1 MKWVNSGLNT
11 RLIEQLLE
19 LDSQGELMKNLFKK
33 NSGSDTPIL
42 EITKTAQEKIQTVI
56 ESEEVDVEGLRISIE
71 GRSATAFQYSLGLA
85 TDAEDD
91 DIVIDIDT
99 FKVLVDA
106 KSADDLKG
114 AVIDYVEDL
123 NSSGF
128 KIDNPNTPTWDDPKA
143 QKIQELI
150 DERINP
156 AVAAHGGQIELLN
169 VEDDAIYI
177 HMGGGCQGC
186 GMANATLKHGIE
198 AMIQEEFPEI
208 KQVIDTTDHA
218 SGTNPYYASADR

>member
-1 MKWVNSGLNT
+1 
-11 RLIEQLLE
+11 
-19 LDSQGELMKNLFKK
+19 MKNLFKK
-33 NSGSDTPIL
+33 LAGTEASLL
-42 EITKTAQEKIQTVI
+42 EVTKTAQEKIQGVI
-56 ESEEVDVEGLRISIE
+56 EAEDVEVEGLRIGIE

-85 TDAEDD
+85 TETEED
-91 DIVIDIDT
+91 DIVIDMGT

-106 KSADDLKG
+106 KRAADLKG

-128 KIDNPNTPTWDDPKA
+128 KIENPNTPTWDNPKA

-156 AVAAHGGQIELLN
+156 AVAAHGGQIDLLN
-169 VEDDAIYI
+169 VEDETIYI

-186 GMANATLKHGIE
+186 GMANVTLKHGIE
-198 AMIQEEFPEI
+198 AMIQEVFPEI

-218 SGTNPYYASADR
+218 SGTNPYYSAGKG

>member
-1 MKWVNSGLNT
+1 
-11 RLIEQLLE
+11 
-19 LDSQGELMKNLFKK
+19 MKNLFKK
-33 NSGSDTPIL
+33 LAGTEASLL
-42 EITKTAQEKIQTVI
+42 EVTKTAQEKIQGVI
-56 ESEEVDVEGLRISIE
+56 EAEDVEVEGLRIGIE

-85 TDAEDD
+85 TETEED
-91 DIVIDIDT
+91 DIVIEIGT

-106 KSADDLKG
+106 KSAADLKG

-128 KIDNPNTPTWDDPKA
+128 KIENPNIPTWDNPKA

-156 AVAAHGGQIELLN
+156 AVAAHGGQIDLLN
-169 VEDDAIYI
+169 VEDETIYI

-186 GMANATLKHGIE
+186 GMANVTLKHGIE
-198 AMIQEEFPEI
+198 AMVQEVFPEI

-218 SGTNPYYASADR
+218 SGTNPYYSAGKGQKEFR

>member
-1 MKWVNSGLNT
+1 
-11 RLIEQLLE
+11 
-19 LDSQGELMKNLFKK
+19 MKNLFKK
-33 NSGSDTPIL
+33 IAGTKVSLL
-42 EITKTAQEKIQTVI
+42 EVTKTAQEKIQGVI
-56 ESEEVDVEGLRISIE
+56 EAEDVEVEGLRIGIE

-85 TDAEDD
+85 TETEED
-91 DIVIDIDT
+91 DIVIEIGT

-106 KSADDLKG
+106 KSAADLKG

-128 KIDNPNTPTWDDPKA
+128 KIENPNTPAWDNPKA

-156 AVAAHGGQIELLN
+156 AVAAHGGQIDLLN
-169 VEDDAIYI
+169 VEDETIYI

-186 GMANATLKHGIE
+186 GMANVTLKHGIE
-198 AMIQEEFPEI
+198 AMIQEVFPEI

-218 SGTNPYYASADR
+218 SGTNPYYSAGKG

>member
-1 MKWVNSGLNT
+1 
-11 RLIEQLLE
+11 
-19 LDSQGELMKNLFKK
+19 MKNLFKK
-33 NSGSDTPIL
+33 LAGTEASLL
-42 EITKTAQEKIQTVI
+42 EVTKTAQEKIQGVI
-56 ESEEVDVEGLRISIE
+56 EAEDVEVEGMRIGIE

-85 TDAEDD
+85 TETEED
-91 DIVIDIDT
+91 DIVIEIGT

-106 KSADDLKG
+106 KSAADLKG

-128 KIDNPNTPTWDDPKA
+128 KIENPNTPAWDNPKA

-156 AVAAHGGQIELLN
+156 AVAAHGGQIDLLN
-169 VEDDAIYI
+169 VEDETIYI

-186 GMANATLKHGIE
+186 GMANVTLKHGIE
-198 AMIQEEFPEI
+198 AMIQEVFPEI

-218 SGTNPYYASADR
+218 SGTNPYYSAGKG

>member
-1 MKWVNSGLNT
+1 
-11 RLIEQLLE
+11 
-19 LDSQGELMKNLFKK
+19 MKNLFKK
-33 NSGSDTPIL
+33 LAGTEASLL
-42 EITKTAQEKIQTVI
+42 EVTKTAQEKIQGVI
-56 ESEEVDVEGLRISIE
+56 EAEDVEVEGLRIGIE

-85 TDAEDD
+85 TETEED
-91 DIVIDIDT
+91 DIVIEIGT

-106 KSADDLKG
+106 KSAADLKG

-128 KIDNPNTPTWDDPKA
+128 KIENPNTPAWDNPKA

-156 AVAAHGGQIELLN
+156 GVAAHGGQIELLN
-169 VEDDAIYI
+169 VEDEAIYI

-186 GMANATLKHGIE
+186 GMANVTLKHGIE
-198 AMIQEEFPEI
+198 AMIQEVFPEI

-218 SGTNPYYASADR
+218 SGTNPYYSAGKG

>member
-1 MKWVNSGLNT
+1 
-11 RLIEQLLE
+11 
-19 LDSQGELMKNLFKK
+19 MKNFLKK
-33 NSGSDTPIL
+33 LTGTEAPLL
-42 EITKTAQEKIQTVI
+42 EITAAAQAKIHAVI
-56 ESEEVDVEGLRISIE
+56 QAEEVEVEGLRISIQ

-85 TDAEDD
+85 TEAEAD
-91 DIVIDIDT
+91 DIVMECEN
-99 FKVLVDA
+99 FKVLVEAD
-106 KSADDLKG
+106 SASDLRG
-114 AVIDYVEDL
+114 AVIDYVDDL

-128 KIDNPNTPTWDDPKA
+128 KIENPNTPTWDNTKA

-169 VEDDAIYI
+169 VEDEAVYI

-186 GMANATLKHGIE
+186 GMANVTLKHGIE
-198 AMIQEEFPEI
+198 AMIQEAFPEI

-218 SGTNPYYASADR
+218 AGDNPYYSPSKG

>member
-1 MKWVNSGLNT
+1 
-11 RLIEQLLE
+11 
-19 LDSQGELMKNLFKK
+19 MKNLFKK
-33 NSGSDTPIL
+33 IAGTKVSLL
-42 EITKTAQEKIQTVI
+42 EVTKTAQEKIQGVI
-56 ESEEVDVEGLRISIE
+56 EAEDVEVEGLRIGIE

-85 TDAEDD
+85 TETEED
-91 DIVIDIDT
+91 DIVIEMGT

-106 KSADDLKG
+106 KSAADLKG

-128 KIDNPNTPTWDDPKA
+128 KIENPNTPAWDNPKA

-169 VEDDAIYI
+169 VEDEAIYI

-186 GMANATLKHGIE
+186 GMANVTLKHGIE
-198 AMIQEEFPEI
+198 AMVQEVFPEI

-218 SGTNPYYASADR
+218 SGTNPYYSAGKG

>member
-1 MKWVNSGLNT
+1 MK
-11 RLIEQLLE
+11 LIKQLHD
-19 LDSQGELMKNLFKK
+19 LDTQEEPMKNLFKK
-33 NSGSDTPIL
+33 LSGVEPPLL
-42 EITKTAQEKIQTVI
+42 EVTETAQEKIQAVI
-56 ESEEVDVEGLRISIE
+56 DAEEVEVEGLRIGIE
-71 GRSATAFQYSLGLA
+71 GRSASDFQYSLGLA
-85 TDAEDD
+85 TETEED
-91 DIVIDIDT
+91 DIVIEMDT

-106 KSADDLKG
+106 KSAPELKG

-128 KIDNPNTPTWDDPKA
+128 KIENPNKPTWDNPKA

-186 GMANATLKHGIE
+186 GMANVTLKHGIE
-198 AMIQEEFPEI
+198 AMIQEVFPEI

-218 SGTNPYYASADR
+218 SGTNPYYASGKG

>member
-1 MKWVNSGLNT
+1 
-11 RLIEQLLE
+11 
-19 LDSQGELMKNLFKK
+19 MKNLFKK
-33 NSGSDTPIL
+33 LASNETPL
-42 EITKTAQEKIQTVI
+42 LKVTKTAQDKIKDVI
-56 ESEEVDVEGLRISIE
+56 DAEDVEVEGLRIGIE
-71 GRSATAFQYSLGLA
+71 GRSASDFQYSLGLA
-85 TDAEDD
+85 TDTEEN
-91 DIVIDIDT
+91 DIVIEMDA

-106 KSADDLKG
+106 KSAPDLEG

-128 KIDNPNTPTWDDPKA
+128 KIDNPNKPTWDNPKA

-198 AMIQEEFPEI
+198 AMIQEVFPEI
-208 KQVIDTTDHA
+208 QQVIDTTDHA
-218 SGTNPYYASADR
+218 AGTNPYYASGKG

>member
-1 MKWVNSGLNT
+1 
-11 RLIEQLLE
+11 
-19 LDSQGELMKNLFKK
+19 MKNLFKK
-33 NSGSDTPIL
+33 IARSDTPIL
-42 EITKTAQEKIQTVI
+42 EITDTAKEKIQSVI
-56 ESEEVDVEGLRISIE
+56 DAEEVHVEGLRISIE

-85 TDAEDD
+85 TEPEPD
-91 DIVIDIDT
+91 DIVMET
-99 FKVLVDA
+99 GSFKILIDA

-128 KIDNPNTPTWDDPKA
+128 KIDNPNTPTWDNPKA

-208 KQVIDTTDHA
+208 TQVIDTTDHA
-218 SGTNPYYASADR
+218 SGTNPYYAPAES

>member
-11 RLIEQLLE
+11 QLIKQLLKLE
-19 LDSQGELMKNLFKK
+19 SEGELMKNLFKK
-33 NSGSDTPIL
+33 RSRSDTSIL

-56 ESEEVDVEGLRISIE
+56 EAEEVDVEGLRISIE

-85 TDAEDD
+85 TEAEEG
-91 DIVIDIDT
+91 DIVVDIGT
-99 FKVLVDA
+99 FKVLIDG

-128 KIDNPNTPTWDDPKA
+128 KIDNPNTPTWDNPKA

-218 SGTNPYYASADR
+218 SGTNPYYASGDR

>member
-1 MKWVNSGLNT
+1 
-11 RLIEQLLE
+11 
-19 LDSQGELMKNLFKK
+19 MKNLFKK
-33 NSGSDTPIL
+33 LAGTEASLL
-42 EITKTAQEKIQTVI
+42 EVTKTAQEKIQGVI
-56 ESEEVDVEGLRISIE
+56 EAEDVEVEGLRIGIE

-85 TDAEDD
+85 TETEED
-91 DIVIDIDT
+91 DIVIEIGT

-106 KSADDLKG
+106 KSAADLKG

-128 KIDNPNTPTWDDPKA
+128 KIENPNTPAWDNPKA

-156 AVAAHGGQIELLN
+156 AVAAHGGQIDLLN
-169 VEDDAIYI
+169 VEDETIYI

-186 GMANATLKHGIE
+186 GMANVTLKHGIE
-198 AMIQEEFPEI
+198 AMIQEVFPEI

-218 SGTNPYYASADR
+218 SGTNPYYSAGKG

>member
-1 MKWVNSGLNT
+1 
-11 RLIEQLLE
+11 
-19 LDSQGELMKNLFKK
+19 MKNLFKK
-33 NSGSDTPIL
+33 LAGTEASLL
-42 EITKTAQEKIQTVI
+42 EVTKTAQEKIQGVI
-56 ESEEVDVEGLRISIE
+56 EAEDVEVEGLRIGIE

-85 TDAEDD
+85 TETEED
-91 DIVIDIDT
+91 DIVIEIGT

-106 KSADDLKG
+106 KSAADLKG

-128 KIDNPNTPTWDDPKA
+128 KIENPNIPTWDNPKA

-156 AVAAHGGQIELLN
+156 AVAAHGGQIDLLN
-169 VEDDAIYI
+169 VEDETIYI

-186 GMANATLKHGIE
+186 GMANVTLKHGIE
-198 AMIQEEFPEI
+198 AMVQEVFPEI

-218 SGTNPYYASADR
+218 SGTNPYYSAGKG

>member
-1 MKWVNSGLNT
+1 
-11 RLIEQLLE
+11 
-19 LDSQGELMKNLFKK
+19 MKNLFKK
-33 NSGSDTPIL
+33 IAGSETSLI
-42 EITKTAQEKIQTVI
+42 EVTETAQEKIQNVI
-56 ESEEVDVEGLRISIE
+56 DAEDVEVEGLRISIE
-71 GRSATAFQYSLGLA
+71 GRSASAFQYSLGLA
-85 TDAEDD
+85 TEAEEG
-91 DIVIDIDT
+91 DIVLDLGT
-99 FKVLVDA
+99 FKVLVDS

-128 KIDNPNTPTWDDPKA
+128 KIDNPNTPTWDNPKA

-186 GMANATLKHGIE
+186 GMANVTLKHGIE
-198 AMIQEEFPEI
+198 AMIQEVFPEI

-218 SGTNPYYASADR
+218 SGTNPYYTQGKG

>member
-1 MKWVNSGLNT
+1 
-11 RLIEQLLE
+11 
-19 LDSQGELMKNLFKK
+19 MKNLFKK
-33 NSGSDTPIL
+33 LAGGDTPL
-42 EITKTAQEKIQTVI
+42 LKVTKTAQDKIQDVI
-56 ESEEVDVEGLRISIE
+56 DAEDVEVEGLRIGIE
-71 GRSATAFQYSLGLA
+71 GRSASDFQYSLGLA
-85 TDAEDD
+85 TDTEED
-91 DIVIDIDT
+91 DIVIEMDT

-106 KSADDLKG
+106 KSAPDLEG

-128 KIDNPNTPTWDDPKA
+128 KIENPNKPTWDNPKA

-186 GMANATLKHGIE
+186 GMANVTLKHGIE
-198 AMIQEEFPEI
+198 AMIQEVFPEI

-218 SGTNPYYASADR
+218 SGTNPYYASAKG